1 MPSINGQGVSIAAN
15 SVSGNVL
22 SGELFEF
29 LPGQASITLLAVAA
43 AAGIRVTFTL
53 GGQVLINDQPISAA
67 NRFPITPDDILTVIG
82 GFQGERLFLEFR
94 NTTGGAVTVDYAVK
108 ID

>member
-1 MPSINGQGVSIAAN
+1 MPAINGQAVSIAAN

-29 LPGQASITLLAVAA
+29 LPGNAAITLLAVAA
-43 AAGIRVTFTL
+43 AIGIRVTFTL
-53 GGQVLINDQPISAA
+53 GGQVLINDQPISGA

-82 GFQGERLFLEFR
+82 GLAGERLFLEFR
-94 NTTGGAVTVDYAVK
+94 NTTGAAVLVDFAVK